1 METTNLSRIEQAVAF
16 VNEVRSINKKFEGT
30 SVSVTAKCEFNE
42 KGEILISSYIWA
54 ASQIVRST
62 FICNL
67 EKEENYT
74 KFLALNGE
82 YGALL
87 AKSAE
92 EIEISCY
99 EQQVAELKEKL
110 NQYGK

>member
-16 VNEVRSINKKFEGT
+16 VNEVSSINKRFEGT
-30 SVSVTAKCEFNE
+30 SVSVDAKCEYNE
-42 KGEILISSYIWA
+42 KGEISLSSYIWA
-54 ASQIVRST
+54 AGTIVRSV
-62 FICNL
+62 FIHNL
-67 EKEENYT
+67 EKEDNYA

-99 EQQVAELKEKL
+99 EQKIAELKAKL

>member
-16 VNEVRSINKKFEGT
+16 INEVRSINKKFEGT
-30 SVSVTAKCEFNE
+30 SVSITAKCEFDE
-42 KGEILISSYIWA
+42 KGEISISSFIWA
-54 ASQIVRST
+54 ANQIIRSMLI
-62 FICNL
+62 FNL
-67 EKEENYT
+67 QKDENYT
-74 KFLALNGE
+74 KLLDFKRE
-82 YGALL
+82 IEALL

-99 EQQVAELKEKL
+99 EQKIAELKEKL

>member
-1 METTNLSRIEQAVAF
+1 METTNLSHIEQAVAF
-16 VNEVRSINKKFEGT
+16 VNEVRSINERFKGT
-30 SVSVTAKCEFNE
+30 SVSVTAKFEFNE
-42 KGEILISSYIWA
+42 KGESFISSYIWV

-62 FICNL
+62 FIFNL
-67 EKEENYT
+67 DWKESQT

-82 YGALL
+82 YGAIL

-92 EIEISCY
+92 EIEIACY
-99 EQQVAELKEKL
+99 EQKIAELKEKL

>member
-30 SVSVTAKCEFNE
+30 SVSVTAKCELNE

-54 ASQIVRST
+54 ASQIIRSA
-62 FICNL
+62 FIYNL
-67 EKEENYT
+67 DWEESYT
-74 KFLALNGE
+74 KFLAWKE
-82 YGALL
+82 ECEALL

-99 EQQVAELKEKL
+99 EQKVAELKEKL

>member
-16 VNEVRSINKKFEGT
+16 VNEVSSINKRFEGT
-30 SVSVTAKCEFNE
+30 SVSVDAKCEFNE
-42 KGEILISSYIWA
+42 KGEISISSFIWA
-54 ASQIVRST
+54 ANQIVRST
-62 FICNL
+62 FIHDL
-67 EKEENYT
+67 EKDENYT

-99 EQQVAELKEKL
+99 EQKIAELREKL

>member
-16 VNEVRSINKKFEGT
+16 VNEVRSINKRFEGT
-30 SVSVTAKCEFNE
+30 SVSVDAKCEYNE
-42 KGEILISSYIWA
+42 KGEISISSYIWA
-54 ASQIVRST
+54 AGTIIRSAH
-62 FICNL
+62 IYNL
-67 EKEENYT
+67 EKDENYT
-74 KFLALNGE
+74 KFLDYKRE
-82 YGALL
+82 TDVLL

-99 EQQVAELKEKL
+99 EQKIAELREKL

>member
-16 VNEVRSINKKFEGT
+16 VNEVSSINKRFEGT
-30 SVSVTAKCEFNE
+30 SVSITAKCEFDE
-42 KGEILISSYIWA
+42 KGEISISSFIWA
-54 ASQIVRST
+54 ANQIIRSMLV
-62 FICNL
+62 FNL
-67 EKEENYT
+67 QKDENYT
-74 KFLALNGE
+74 RLLDFKRE
-82 YGALL
+82 IEALL

-99 EQQVAELKEKL
+99 EQKIAELKEKL

>member
-16 VNEVRSINKKFEGT
+16 VNEVSSINQRFEGT
-30 SVSVTAKCEFNE
+30 SISVTARCEFDE
-42 KGEILISSYIWA
+42 KGVISISSFIWA
-54 ASQIVRST
+54 SSKIISST
-62 FICNL
+62 FIFNL
-67 EKEENYT
+67 EREENYA
-74 KFLALNGE
+74 KFLAWKE
-82 YGALL
+82 ECEALL

-99 EQQVAELKEKL
+99 EQKIAELREKL

>member
-16 VNEVRSINKKFEGT
+16 INEVRSINKRFEGT

-42 KGEILISSYIWA
+42 KGEILISSYIWVA
-54 ASQIVRST
+54 NQIIRS
-62 FICNL
+62 IYIYNI
-67 EKEENYT
+67 EKDENYT
-74 KFLALNGE
+74 KFLALKVE
-82 YGALL
+82 WETLL

-99 EQQVAELKEKL
+99 EQKIAELKAKL